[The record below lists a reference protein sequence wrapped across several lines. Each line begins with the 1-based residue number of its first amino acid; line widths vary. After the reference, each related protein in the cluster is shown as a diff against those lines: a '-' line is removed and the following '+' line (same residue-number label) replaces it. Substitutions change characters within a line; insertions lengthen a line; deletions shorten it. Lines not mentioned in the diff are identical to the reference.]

1 MKWDEIIGQQNLK
14 KQLQNSIK
22 EDRISHAQLYI
33 GKPGYGVL
41 PLALAYASEVICKQS
56 EKCLLQINQLQH
68 PDLHLSFPTINN
80 STEKKEAISS
90 DYIKQFRE
98 FVIED
103 PYRDIN
109 QWYAHI
115 NEDKKQGIISVKE
128 IENIIDNLNLKSFEG
143 GYKVQIIW
151 MVETMRVE
159 AANKLLK
166 ILEEPPA
173 KTLFIL
179 IAEDDKKIL
188 PTILSRCQKITV
200 NALENNEISD
210 HLQNRFSLDKETAD
224 TLAKRAEGDWGVA
237 CKLIKNNTLQE
248 EFEKYFIRWNRA
260 AVMAPKKPQF
270 LREIVDWSLEIS
282 AWGREKQKNF
292 LQFCAETFRQALFQ
306 NYESSSLVNNPLT
319 YENFKWDNFSHF
331 VHGKNIEDI
340 LEEINNAF
348 FHIERNGSAKI
359 IFLDMGIKLTRFLA
373 RKNE

>member
-56 EKCLLQINQLQH
+56 EKCLLQINRLQH

-80 STEKKEAISS
+80 TTEKKEAISS

-98 FVIED
+98 FIIED
-103 PYRDIN
+103 HYRDIN
-109 QWYAHI
+109 QWYAYI

-143 GYKVQIIW
+143 GYKVQIVW

-224 TLAKRAEGDWGVA
+224 TLAKRAEGDWDVA

-292 LQFCAETFRQALFQ
+292 LQFCAETFRQALLQ

>member
-56 EKCLLQINQLQH
+56 EKCLLQINRLQH

-80 STEKKEAISS
+80 TTEKKEAISS

-98 FVIED
+98 FIIED

-109 QWYAHI
+109 QWYAYI

-188 PTILSRCQKITV
+188 PTILSRCQKITI

-224 TLAKRAEGDWGVA
+224 ILAKRAEGDWGVA

-292 LQFCAETFRQALFQ
+292 LQFCAETFRQALLQ

>member
-41 PLALAYASEVICKQS
+41 PLALTYASEVICKQS

-98 FVIED
+98 FIIED

-109 QWYAHI
+109 QWYAYI

-143 GYKVQIIW
+143 GYKVQIVW

-210 HLQNRFSLDKETAD
+210 HLQNSFSLDKETAD
-224 TLAKRAEGDWGVA
+224 TLAKRAEGDWDVA

-292 LQFCAETFRQALFQ
+292 LQFCAETFRQALLQ

>member
-98 FVIED
+98 FIIED

-109 QWYAHI
+109 QWYAYI

-188 PTILSRCQKITV
+188 QTILSRCQKITV

-224 TLAKRAEGDWGVA
+224 TLAKRAEGDWDVA

-282 AWGREKQKNF
+282 IWGREKQKNF
-292 LQFCAETFRQALFQ
+292 LQFCAETFRQALLQ

>member
-56 EKCLLQINQLQH
+56 EKCLLQINRLQH

-80 STEKKEAISS
+80 TTEKKEAISS

-98 FVIED
+98 FIIED

-109 QWYAHI
+109 QWYAYI

-143 GYKVQIIW
+143 GYKIQIIW

-224 TLAKRAEGDWGVA
+224 ILAKRADGDWDVA

-292 LQFCAETFRQALFQ
+292 LQFCAETFRQALLQ
-306 NYESSSLVNNPLT
+306 NYETSSLVNNPLT

>member
-56 EKCLLQINQLQH
+56 EKCLLQINRLQH

-80 STEKKEAISS
+80 SSEKKEAISS

-98 FVIED
+98 FIIED

-109 QWYAHI
+109 QWYAYI

-224 TLAKRAEGDWGVA
+224 ALAKRAEGDWDVA

-282 AWGREKQKNF
+282 TWGREKQKNF
-292 LQFCAETFRQALFQ
+292 LQFCAETFRQALLQ
-306 NYESSSLVNNPLT
+306 NYESTSLVNNPLT

>member
-56 EKCLLQINQLQH
+56 EKCLLQINRLQH

-80 STEKKEAISS
+80 TTEKKEAISS

-98 FVIED
+98 FIIED
-103 PYRDIN
+103 PYMDIN
-109 QWYAHI
+109 QWYAYI

-224 TLAKRAEGDWGVA
+224 TLAKRAEGDWDVA

-270 LREIVDWSLEIS
+270 LRKIVDWSLEIS

-292 LQFCAETFRQALFQ
+292 LQFCAETFRQALLQ

>member
-98 FVIED
+98 FIIED

-109 QWYAHI
+109 QWYAYI

-224 TLAKRAEGDWGVA
+224 TLAKRAEGDWDVA

-292 LQFCAETFRQALFQ
+292 LQFCAETFRQALLQ

>member
-1 MKWDEIIGQQNLK
+1 MKWNDIVGQQNLK
-14 KQLQNSIK
+14 IQLQTSIR
-22 EDRISHAQLYI
+22 ENRISHAQLYI
-33 GKPGYGVL
+33 GKSGYGVL
-41 PLALAYASEVICKQS
+41 PLALAYASEVVCNQS
-56 EKCLLQINQLQH
+56 EKCLLQTNRLQH

-80 STEKKEAISS
+80 SAEKKEAISS

-98 FVIED
+98 FIIED
-103 PYRDIN
+103 PYRNIN
-109 QWYAHI
+109 QWYEYI
-115 NEDKKQGIISVKE
+115 NEDKKQGIISVRE
-128 IENIIDNLNLKSFEG
+128 IENIIDRLNLKSFEG

-151 MVETMRVE
+151 MAETMRVE

-179 IAEDDKKIL
+179 VAEDDKKIL

-200 NALENNEISD
+200 NAIKNKEMFDN
-210 HLQNRFSLDKETAD
+210 LQSMFSMEKEVAE
-224 TLAKRAEGDWGVA
+224 TLIRRAEGDWNVV
-237 CKLIKNNTLQE
+237 CKLIKNNTLQD
-248 EFEKYFIRWNRA
+248 EFERFFIRWNRA
-260 AVMAPKKPQF
+260 AVMAPKKPQY

-282 AWGREKQKNF
+282 TWGREKQKNF
-292 LQFCAETFRQALFQ
+292 LQFCAETFRQALLQ

-319 YENFKWDNFSHF
+319 YESFKWDNFSRF

-340 LEEINNAF
+340 LEEINKAF

-373 RKNE
+373 RKSD

>member
-80 STEKKEAISS
+80 TTEKKEAISS

-98 FVIED
+98 FIIED

-109 QWYAHI
+109 QWYAYI

-224 TLAKRAEGDWGVA
+224 ILAKRAEGDWDVA

-292 LQFCAETFRQALFQ
+292 LQFCAETFRQALLQ

>member
-41 PLALAYASEVICKQS
+41 PLALAYASEVICRQS

-80 STEKKEAISS
+80 STEKREAISS
-90 DYIKQFRE
+90 DYIKQFRK
-98 FVIED
+98 FIIED

-109 QWYAHI
+109 QWYAYI

-200 NALENNEISD
+200 NALESNEISD

-292 LQFCAETFRQALFQ
+292 LQFCAETFRQALLQ

>member
-1 MKWDEIIGQQNLK
+1 MKWDDIIGQQNLK
-14 KQLQNSIK
+14 KQLQNSIS

-33 GKPGYGVL
+33 GKSGYGVL
-41 PLALAYASEVICKQS
+41 PLALAYASEVICNKS
-56 EKCLLQINQLQH
+56 EKCLLQTNRLQH

-80 STEKKEAISS
+80 STEKKVAISS

-98 FVIED
+98 FLIED
-103 PYRDIN
+103 PYQDIN
-109 QWYAHI
+109 QWYKYI

-128 IENIIDNLNLKSFEG
+128 IENIIDGLNLKSFEG

-151 MVETMRVE
+151 MIETMRVE

-188 PTILSRCQKITV
+188 PTVLSRCHKITV
-200 NALENNEISD
+200 NAIKSNEIYD
-210 HLQNRFSLDKETAD
+210 ILQSRFSLKKEAAETV
-224 TLAKRAEGDWGVA
+224 TRRAEGDWGLV
-237 CKLIKNNTLQE
+237 CKLLKNNTIQD

-260 AVMAPKKPQF
+260 AVMAPKKPQY
-270 LREIVDWSLEIS
+270 LREIVDWSLQVS

-292 LQFCAETFRQALFQ
+292 LQFCAETFRQALLQ

-319 YENFKWDNFSHF
+319 YENFKWDHFSRF

-373 RKNE
+373 RKND

>member
-98 FVIED
+98 FIIED

-109 QWYAHI
+109 QWYAYI

-210 HLQNRFSLDKETAD
+210 HLQNSFSLDKETAD
-224 TLAKRAEGDWGVA
+224 ILAKRAEGDWDVA

-292 LQFCAETFRQALFQ
+292 LQFCAETFRQALLQ

>member
-1 MKWDEIIGQQNLK
+1 MKWDEIIGQQNLI

-56 EKCLLQINQLQH
+56 DKCLLQINRLQH

-80 STEKKEAISS
+80 TTEKKEAISS

-98 FVIED
+98 FIIED
-103 PYRDIN
+103 PYMDIN
-109 QWYAHI
+109 QWYAYI

-224 TLAKRAEGDWGVA
+224 ILAKRAEGDWDVA

-292 LQFCAETFRQALFQ
+292 LQFCAETFRQALLQ
-306 NYESSSLVNNPLT
+306 NYDSSSLVNNPLT

>member
-41 PLALAYASEVICKQS
+41 PLALTYASEVICKQS

-98 FVIED
+98 FIIED

-109 QWYAHI
+109 QWYAYI

-143 GYKVQIIW
+143 GYKVQIVW

-237 CKLIKNNTLQE
+237 CKLIKNNTLEE

-292 LQFCAETFRQALFQ
+292 LQFCAETFRQALLQ

>member
-1 MKWDEIIGQQNLK
+1 MKWDDIIGQQNLK
-14 KQLQNSIK
+14 KQLQNSIS
-22 EDRISHAQLYI
+22 EDRISHAQLFI
-33 GKPGYGVL
+33 GKSGYGVL
-41 PLALAYASEVICKQS
+41 PLALAYASEVICNKS
-56 EKCLLQINQLQH
+56 EKCLLQTNRLQH

-80 STEKKEAISS
+80 STEKKVAISS

-98 FVIED
+98 FLIED

-109 QWYAHI
+109 QWYKYI

-128 IENIIDNLNLKSFEG
+128 IENIIDGLNLKSFEG

-151 MVETMRVE
+151 MIETMRVE

-188 PTILSRCQKITV
+188 PTVLSRCHKTTV
-200 NALENNEISD
+200 HAIKSNEISD
-210 HLQNRFSLDKETAD
+210 ILQSRFSLKKEAAETA
-224 TLAKRAEGDWGVA
+224 ARRAEGDWGVV
-237 CKLIKNNTLQE
+237 CKLLKNNIIQE

-260 AVMAPKKPQF
+260 AVMAPKKPQY
-270 LREIVDWSLEIS
+270 LREIVDWSLQVS

-292 LQFCAETFRQALFQ
+292 LQFCAETFRQALHQ
-306 NYESSSLVNNPLT
+306 NYESSNLVNNPLT
-319 YENFKWDNFSHF
+319 YEDFKWDNFSRF

-340 LEEINNAF
+340 LEEINKAF

-373 RKNE
+373 RKNS

>member
-56 EKCLLQINQLQH
+56 EKCLLQINRLQH

-98 FVIED
+98 FIIED

-109 QWYAHI
+109 QWYAYI

-173 KTLFIL
+173 NTLFIL

-224 TLAKRAEGDWGVA
+224 ILAKRAEGDWDVA

-292 LQFCAETFRQALFQ
+292 LQFCAETFRQALLQ

>member
-1 MKWDEIIGQQNLK
+1 MKWDEIIGQQNLI

-56 EKCLLQINQLQH
+56 EKCLLQINRLQH

-98 FVIED
+98 FIIED

-109 QWYAHI
+109 QWYAYI

-224 TLAKRAEGDWGVA
+224 ALAKRAEGDWDVA

-282 AWGREKQKNF
+282 TWGREKQKNF
-292 LQFCAETFRQALFQ
+292 LQFCAETFRQALLQ

-373 RKNE
+373 RKNK